1 MRGKRKKEKKL
12 PPGATF
18 RIASSLLLKRE
29 EGRGE
34 EKTFAEVKDKKGRKE
49 KLHLLFFAAKKDRK
63 IARCAGPPFCYSP
76 SRRRRRCQCHQVRR
90 RREYVFIYLHLSGVA
105 AS

>member
-34 EKTFAEVKDKKGRKE
+34 EKTFAEAKDKKRTKRETPFTFLRRK
-49 KLHLLFFAAKKDRK
+49 KGQKK
-63 IARCAGPPFCYSP
+63 
-76 SRRRRRCQCHQVRR
+76 
-90 RREYVFIYLHLSGVA
+90 
-105 AS
+105 